1 MFGDVPLR
9 LYIFF
14 LPFCWGNGAF
24 MTLHTFLPCLHNC
37 FFWCRLTVPGPGA
50 PGGSPARRQAARPGW
65 GHAGS
70 CRASEVC
77 WLALNCSCWR
87 WKSIRLYLPLLLLLS
102 PFYSFP
108 SFYLSIYLRSLPSC
122 SPQRSASPLPSNLLM
137 FPGRKAKGDTE
148 KKQGRECNSSSKG
161 VLED

>member
-1 MFGDVPLR
+1 MT
-9 LYIFF
+9 LY
-14 LPFCWGNGAF
+14 LWLCKCASV
-24 MTLHTFLPCLHNC
+24 TLHTSLLCLHNC

-87 WKSIRLYLPLLLLLS
+87 WKSIRLYPPSLPLS
-102 PFYSFP
+102 PP
-108 SFYLSIYLRSLPSC
+108 FYLSICVFLSPC
-122 SPQRSASPLPSNLLM
+122 SPQHNASPLPLNLSCSQVE
-137 FPGRKAKGDTE
+137 R
-148 KKQGRECNSSSKG
+148 QRRRREETGEG
-161 VLED
+161 V

>member
-1 MFGDVPLR
+1 MLRNKTYHSCSVVPLR
-9 LYIFF
+9 LYLFIYLFIYSRF
-14 LPFCWGNGAF
+14 VGETVRLWP
-24 MTLHTFLPCLHNC
+24 HTSFSRCLHNC

-87 WKSIRLYLPLLLLLS
+87 WKSIRLYLPTTTSSSFLPFTLSLLS
-102 PFYSFP
+102 ISLSTSALSPPAAP
-108 SFYLSIYLRSLPSC
+108 SAAR
-122 SPQRSASPLPSNLLM
+122 LLCHRI
-137 FPGRKAKGDTE
+137 F
-148 KKQGRECNSSSKG
+148 
-161 VLED
+161 